1 MPALEWLSILGLTIV
16 SYGVGAGLAY
26 IVGHFLPPAL
36 YSQGTHKPQEKTS
49 FDPLYQEIIDLVTNL
64 SQKREEFAGMENFMQ
79 QVVAALRKDE
89 LDLEIVSLGERKE
102 FLIQSH
108 TSKILI
114 EFIESPRLTT
124 YTRYHLIRRY
134 VKGFRKHVERKSYQI
149 ELELMKSL
157 YKSPK
162 VIVAEKTRID
172 IGPHEEMEIILLSP
186 AKET

>member
-26 IVGHFLPPAL
+26 IVGHFFSPAL
-36 YSQGTHKPQEKTS
+36 YSQGTHKLQEKTF

-64 SQKREEFAGMENFMQ
+64 SQRRKEFAGRESFMQ
-79 QVVAALRKDE
+79 QVVAALRKDAP
-89 LDLEIVSLGERKE
+89 DLEIVSLGERKE

-114 EFIESPRLTT
+114 EFIESSRPTT
-124 YTRYHLIRRY
+124 YIRRYLIRRY
-134 VKGFRKHVERKSYQI
+134 VGGLRRHAERKSHQI

-157 YKSPK
+157 YKPSK

-172 IGPHEEMEIILLSP
+172 IGPHEEMEIILLSS